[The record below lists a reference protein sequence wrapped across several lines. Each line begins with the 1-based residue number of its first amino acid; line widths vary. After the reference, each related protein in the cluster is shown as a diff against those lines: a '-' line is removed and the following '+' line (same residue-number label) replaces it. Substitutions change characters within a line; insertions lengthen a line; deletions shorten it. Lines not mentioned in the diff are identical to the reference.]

1 MLTRI
6 RRIFKTAIVNFYRNI
21 WLSLTATLIM
31 TLALLAVG
39 LFLIL
44 ALSTNQMTQE
54 LKGKVDVVIN
64 FKDEASENLI
74 KQFQSELIV
83 RPNIKSVHYISKE
96 DALAEFKSRQ
106 SVKQEIREIVTPQ
119 DNPLPRG
126 LQIQSVDLNEY
137 EGFVATLIKNP
148 QYAPFID
155 SSSYDDNKTL
165 ITNINNASRFV
176 ERFGLILSA
185 FFILIAMLVV
195 FNTVRLAVLFRTKE
209 IEVMRLVGASD
220 SFVKV
225 PFLIEG
231 FLYGFFAVIFSNL
244 VIYFGIK
251 IIVKISA
258 STVFE
263 QFIQR
268 MIPIYN
274 QEISFV
280 IGIQLIVAIVVG
292 VGASYLSI
300 RRNARI

>member
-74 KQFQSELIV
+74 KQFQSELII

-195 FNTVRLAVLFRTKE
+195 FNTVRLAVLFRSKE

-263 QFIQR
+263 KFIQK
-268 MIPIYN
+268 MVPIYN
-274 QEISFV
+274 QEIFFV
-280 IGIQLIVAIVVG
+280 IGVQLIVAIVVG